1 MTMMM
6 KGLRS
11 AVLVGATLAALL
23 NGSGTTTA
31 QPGAEFQNQ
40 GIREDLGLPRF
51 GEPQRRHL
59 LRAAHIIRC
68 SSYRHL
74 HGCRAHRR

>member
-1 MTMMM
+1 MTMN
-6 KGLRS
+6 GLRS

-23 NGSGTTTA
+23 SPTGSTTA

-51 GEPQRRHL
+51 GEVHRRHL
-59 LRAAHIIRC
+59 LRAAHVIRC
-68 SSYRHL
+68 SNRLYR
-74 HGCRAHRR
+74 GCRAHRR